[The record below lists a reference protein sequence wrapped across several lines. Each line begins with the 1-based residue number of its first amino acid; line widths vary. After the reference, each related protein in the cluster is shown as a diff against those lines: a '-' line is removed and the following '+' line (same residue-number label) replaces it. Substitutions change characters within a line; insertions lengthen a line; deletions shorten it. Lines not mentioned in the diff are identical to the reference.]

1 MEVLIKTKYPK
12 FLAPSREDN
21 DVLLGQAGD
30 FTTRLEKE
38 KGKEEE
44 SPFNFPVGRR
54 SWPPKMWLKNAVK
67 LWHGLRSCWVRPSD
81 KSSLVSSL
89 GFGVTWD
96 LGNLEE
102 GSSPEFSPTTN
113 LLRNSTLEITRT
125 KRTWKTKE
133 TPLQTHLMAIVLLW
147 DFQKRTAPN
156 PLRAAWESG
165 VDRTTDPWTKATVKS
180 FTSKVKLILKGIQQ
194 HRQKNPT
201 FPCTVQCHLQGKA
214 AVDQRKLILTNLM
227 PSEKAKSSRSTITS
241 SHHIFLVRRLP
252 WMREPG
258 TQHVLRC
265 VLQLPGCNLPCVR
278 ACTAQSQGIW
288 GPNGNVTLFAVS
300 AQTAQCTSDI
310 KGTRKSFS

>member
-21 DVLLGQAGD
+21 YVLLGQAGD

-89 GFGVTWD
+89 GCGVTWD

-102 GSSPEFSPTTN
+102 GSSPKFSPTTN

-133 TPLQTHLMAIVLLW
+133 TLLQTHLMAIVLLW
-147 DFQKRTAPN
+147 DFQKRTPN

-201 FPCTVQCHLQGKA
+201 FSCTVQYHLQGKA
-214 AVDQRKLILTNLM
+214 AVDQRKLILINLM

-241 SHHIFLVRRLP
+241 SHHIFLVHRLP

-265 VLQLPGCNLPCVR
+265 VLQLPGCNLPCQGLY
-278 ACTAQSQGIW
+278 CTES
-288 GPNGNVTLFAVS
+288 GNMRT
-300 AQTAQCTSDI
+300 QW
-310 KGTRKSFS
+310 KRNSFCCFSPDSSVYQWHKRD